1 MRKDNYNGIEIS
13 SVSKPIKQV
22 NMISKLITML
32 LELMFGLPIRGER
45 LSKPTFTT
53 VLPKQQ
59 LPIEQWVKDINFG
72 RRWLTDTDWRTRHR
86 RKMNERQSDI
96 IQLERC

>member
-1 MRKDNYNGIEIS
+1 MNKI
-13 SVSKPIKQV
+13 
-22 NMISKLITML
+22 ITML

-59 LPIEQWVKDINFG
+59 PPIEQWVKDVNFG
-72 RRWLTDTDWRTRHR
+72 RLWLTNVSWKDRHR
-86 RKMNERQSDI
+86 RKMNEQQQSDI
-96 IQLERC
+96 IQIERC